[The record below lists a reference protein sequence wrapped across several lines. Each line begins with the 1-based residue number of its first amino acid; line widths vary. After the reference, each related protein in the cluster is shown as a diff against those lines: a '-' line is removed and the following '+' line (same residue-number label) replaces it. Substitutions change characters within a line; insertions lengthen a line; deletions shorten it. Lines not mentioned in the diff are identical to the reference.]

1 MEAIAG
7 SPRSLMPGVGRR
19 GRELMK
25 QLCKYA
31 IAKATGILHAAI
43 RESLYRLHGCFHE
56 TVTIPTK
63 QGRLTMSTR
72 DCGIAGP
79 LFRTRQFEY
88 DSSLRALHFL
98 KTMKFISHEEV
109 HMLDIGANIGVISI
123 GLLLANEIGSAVA
136 IEPEPKNFD
145 LLVKNVKQNGLSE
158 QMICLQMAV
167 GDTESTLTME
177 LSPINPGDHRVRSRP
192 TEDAS
197 ERHNE
202 SSRRTI
208 QVQSLPLQRILELPE
223 IRTSAMGMPS
233 MVWIDV
239 QGYEGY
245 VFAGAKDTLGSGI
258 PTVSEIWPY
267 GIRRA
272 GMSLD
277 QFTSV
282 VAGIW
287 SEYWIER
294 RNRFIRYPITV
305 FDRYLDELGSDGHF
319 ENVIFTRSNSPMSG
333 NTPANNRMES
343 DK

>member
-1 MEAIAG
+1 
-7 SPRSLMPGVGRR
+7 
-19 GRELMK
+19 
-25 QLCKYA
+25 
-31 IAKATGILHAAI
+31 
-43 RESLYRLHGCFHE
+43 
-56 TVTIPTK
+56 
-63 QGRLTMSTR
+63 MSTR
-72 DCGIAGP
+72 DRGIAAP
-79 LFRTRQFEY
+79 LFRTQQYEY
-88 DSSLRALHFL
+88 DLSRRTLHFL
-98 KTMKFISHEEV
+98 KTMKFIPHKDV

-136 IEPEPKNFD
+136 IEPAPNNYD

-158 QMICLQMAV
+158 RMICLRMAV

-177 LSPINPGDHRVRSRP
+177 LSPINLGDHRVRSNP
-192 TEDAS
+192 TEDAG
-197 ERHNE
+197 ERHDE

-208 QVQSLPLQRILELPE
+208 QVQSLPLPRILELPE
-223 IRTSAMGMPS
+223 IRNSGMGTPS

-267 GIRRA
+267 GILRA

-277 QFTSV
+277 QFASV
-282 VAGIW
+282 VTEIW

-294 RNRFIRYPITV
+294 RNRFICYPIAV
-305 FDRYLDELGSDGHF
+305 FERYLDELGSDGHF
-319 ENVIFTRSNSPMSG
+319 ENVIFTRSKSPMPG
-333 NTPANNRMES
+333 NTLANNRMES